1 MEIAGFELYKTTGD
15 KEFLEKI
22 YEISKNTLEQD
33 YHVAYDEQSGL
44 FKGETGGLDH
54 RSKTYPDWMDE
65 REQNS
70 IYNITESKA
79 ANANIIFAQAL
90 QIMEES
96 AEILGKD
103 ESEVKEWNRRY
114 ESLKKAINEHF
125 WLEERKM
132 YASWEYPR
140 IWALR

>member
-1 MEIAGFELYKTTGD
+1 
-15 KEFLEKI
+15 
-22 YEISKNTLEQD
+22 
-33 YHVAYDEQSGL
+33 
-44 FKGETGGLDH
+44 
-54 RSKTYPDWMDE
+54 MDE

-79 ANANIIFAQAL
+79 TNANIIFAQAL

-114 ESLKKAINEHF
+114 ESLKKGDQ
-125 WLEERKM
+125 
-132 YASWEYPR
+132 
-140 IWALR
+140 